1 MSTSWLVSLVFLA
14 GLIPGAVFADVC
26 TQESKPGTANDC
38 AAPGTAGG
46 DGLLFSFRGR
56 GIHLADLDL
65 ATRQALYELDL
76 KHFDDRQRL
85 LENMLWKLYLTEEAE
100 RQNKSEDQLLGEL
113 MEYRVPPEAEIK
125 AFYEANKG
133 RISSPY
139 ETIKGQ
145 IGRYLSEQQLLAK
158 RDALVTG
165 LKESGEYQLLLS
177 RPTAPVAVIDTSGF
191 PSKGDALAPVEVVEF
206 ADYQCPHC
214 RTASEVMRRLEDHY
228 GDKLRVVFMDFP
240 INRSGISRKVA
251 EGGVCAGEQGS
262 YWQYHDAAFGQQP
275 SLSHDSPLKIAQSL
289 GLDEAKFAACL
300 SGDHAMTE
308 VTRGESEARRL
319 GLDSTPTFFV
329 NGVKVSVHDD
339 METALRQ
346 AIDEAL
352 AGPSS

>member
-1 MSTSWLVSLVFLA
+1 MPHLPRLLFVVFLA
-14 GLIPGAVFADVC
+14 LSAMPLAATECSDNTVEKRSVGCGG
-26 TQESKPGTANDC
+26 ESNGQRALFQY
-38 AAPGTAGG
+38 
-46 DGLLFSFRGR
+46 DGRSYLFD
-56 GIHLADLDL
+56 DLRPSE
-65 ATRQALYELDL
+65 RQSWYELEL
-76 KHFDDRQRL
+76 KQFEARKLILDNALWQIHIDQEAARRNIDRDKLALEL
-85 LENMLWKLYLTEEAE
+85 LRIEQPSEESLKTFYQA
-100 RQNKSEDQLLGEL
+100 NKAQISAPYE
-113 MEYRVPPEAEIK
+113 EIK
-125 AFYEANKG
+125 SQLA
-133 RISSPY
+133 S
-139 ETIKGQ
+139 
-145 IGRYLSEQQLLAK
+145 YLIQQQVIRNRASLI
-158 RDALVTG
+158 DALRQQQR
-165 LKESGEYQLLLS
+165 YQVLLDM
-177 RPTAPVAVIDTSGF
+177 PQPPIAMIDTQDY
-191 PSKGDALAPVEVVEF
+191 PSRGSEFAPVEVVEF

-214 RTASEVMRRLEDHY
+214 KTASQAMARLRERF
-228 GDKLRVVFMDFP
+228 GEKLRVVFMDFP